1 MRHQMK
7 FGEDMM
13 QKYYKWI
20 ARILGSVFAL
30 FWLFIVVAPGSDD
43 PQPVHWESIVIA
55 LLVGVSV
62 IAVVIAWFRERLG
75 GALIVFVGAAF
86 SVFALITSGA
96 GVESKLIAVMGSGVP
111 FLIVG
116 VLFLL
121 SSRKPKEKGQELDE
135 A

>member
-1 MRHQMK
+1 MMR
-7 FGEDMM
+7 
-13 QKYYKWI
+13 KYYKWI
-20 ARILGSVFAL
+20 ARISGSIFAL
-30 FWLFIVVAPGSDD
+30 FWLFIGVVSRFND
-43 PQPVHWESIVIA
+43 PLPMNWESIVMS
-55 LLVGVSV
+55 LLIGVSV

-96 GVESKLIAVMGSGVP
+96 GVESKLIAVMGSGFP

-121 SSRKPKEKGQELDE
+121 SSRKPKEKGQELD
-135 A
+135 